1 MRPYLPLYPAL
12 QRLKRQWLRFTRAEG
27 ATAAV
32 EFALI
37 IGPLLVM
44 IFSCLELALIILLS
58 VTLDNAT
65 DIAAREIRTG
75 ITTQAN
81 SDVNSFKQTICDKMG
96 WLGATCMADLMVDV
110 QTYNSF
116 SLVPTTD
123 LINNGQ
129 METANFAYN
138 IGAGNSIQL
147 VRAYYQ
153 WPLFT
158 PFLEA
163 GLNMLDNGNAVVTT
177 KVVFRNEP
185 F

>member
-1 MRPYLPLYPAL
+1 MRLRLPLYPSL
-12 QRLKRQWLRFTRAEG
+12 QKLKRQWMHFCRAEK
-27 ATAAV
+27 ASAAV
-32 EFALI
+32 EFALV
-37 IGPLLVM
+37 IGPLIIM

-65 DIAAREIRTG
+65 DIASRQIRTG

-81 SDVNSFKQTICDKMG
+81 SDVNSFKQTICDNMG

-110 QTYNSF
+110 QTYTSF
-116 SLVPTTD
+116 ATVPTTD
-123 LINNGQ
+123 LISAGQ
-129 METANFAYN
+129 FETSNFAYN

-158 PFLEA
+158 PFLES
-163 GLNMLDNGNAVVTT
+163 GLNMLDSGEAVITT

>member
-1 MRPYLPLYPAL
+1 
-12 QRLKRQWLRFTRAEG
+12 LKSLWLTSCHANKG
-27 ATAAV
+27 TAAV
-32 EFALI
+32 EFALVA
-37 IGPLLVM
+37 GPLIVM
-44 IFSCLELALIILLS
+44 IFACLELALIILLS

-65 DIAAREIRTG
+65 DIASRQIRTG

-81 SDVNSFKQTICDKMG
+81 SDVNSFKQSICDNMG
-96 WLGATCMADLMVDV
+96 WLGATCMSDLMVDV

-116 SLVPTTD
+116 GAVPNTD
-123 LINNGQ
+123 LIKDGEF
-129 METANFAYN
+129 ETANFAYK

-153 WPLFT
+153 WHLFT
-158 PFLEA
+158 PFLES
-163 GLNMLDNGNAVVTT
+163 GLKLLDNGDAVIAT